1 MPASLLITD
10 VRIFDG
16 ENEISRGSVLVEDG
30 VIKQV
35 VKGEL
40 KAPSPS
46 TVVISKP
53 DHTLIPGIIDGH
65 VHADLDEHYTALT
78 QSLKFGVTTVC
89 DMHQEAE
96 NIGKLRERANQDPD
110 AADFKTSSQ
119 AATVSGGWPMAVIT
133 AFDKSEER
141 RLTWYQTRARIATWP
156 DLKTKADVE
165 AFIQDRVNDKA
176 DYVKVMH
183 EDGNGLAFKPT
194 LPPLELQKELI
205 QVAHK
210 NGLLVVAHALSL
222 QRTIDMLNA
231 GVDGMTHTFC
241 DNPPTKE
248 VIDAYLA
255 NDAHCNPTL
264 ATIGSLTTEGLK
276 EQEAYA
282 HDPRVQ
288 KLTSLEGQK
297 RLCACMGFGNDKSK
311 VENAYQSVREMKAAG
326 IDVILGSDSAGPAIG
341 TSYGVTAHQELAL
354 FVNKCGF
361 TPREA
366 LRAGTSLVAKR
377 LRLNDRGKI
386 AEGLRADLV
395 LIEGNLLEDINKTL
409 DIKGVWKQGMLCST
423 YKGLLA

>member
-1 MPASLLITD
+1 MSASLLITD

-16 ENEISRGSVLVEDG
+16 ENEILRGSVLVKDG

-35 VKGEL
+35 VTGEL
-40 KAPSPS
+40 EAPDSS

-53 DHTLIPGIIDGH
+53 GHTLIPGIIDGH
-65 VHADLDEHYTALT
+65 IHADIDEHYTALT

-89 DMHQEAE
+89 DMHQEVE
-96 NIGKLRERANQDPD
+96 NIGKLRARATQDTD
-110 AADFKTSSQ
+110 SADFKTSSQ

-133 AFDKSEER
+133 AFDKSEE
-141 RLTWYQTRARIATWP
+141 TRARIGTWP

-165 AFIQDRVNDKA
+165 TFIRDRVNDKA
-176 DYVKVMH
+176 DYIKVMH
-183 EDGNGLAFKPT
+183 EDGNGLAFKPA
-194 LPPLELQKELI
+194 LPPLELQKDVI
-205 QVAHK
+205 QLAHQH
-210 NGLLVVAHALSL
+210 GFLVVAHALSL

-248 VIDAYLA
+248 LIDAYLA
-255 NDAHCNPTL
+255 NNAHCNPTL
-264 ATIGSLTTEGLK
+264 ATIGSLTAEGLK
-276 EQEAYA
+276 EQEVYA

-288 KLTSLEGQK
+288 RLISLEGQK

-311 VENAYQSVREMKAAG
+311 AEHAYQSVRELKAAG

-341 TSYGVTAHQELAL
+341 TAYGVTAHQELAL
-354 FVNKCGF
+354 FVNRCGF
-361 TPREA
+361 TPKEA
-366 LRAGTSLVAKR
+366 LKAGTSLVAKR
-377 LRLNDRGKI
+377 LRLNDRGRI

-395 LIEGNLLEDINKTL
+395 LIEGNPLEDIDKTL
-409 DIKGVWKQGMLCST
+409 DIKGVWKQGTLCST